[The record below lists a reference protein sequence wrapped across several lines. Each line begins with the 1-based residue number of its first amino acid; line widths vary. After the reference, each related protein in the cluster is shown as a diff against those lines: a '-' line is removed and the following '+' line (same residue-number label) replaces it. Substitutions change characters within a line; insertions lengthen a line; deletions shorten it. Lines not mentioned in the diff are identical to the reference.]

1 MAKGVKVNICLA
13 PLLGGQS
20 VAIYVVKL
28 NVTVAG
34 VDIVELPSEEQYE
47 IGQVIAIKTNQP
59 TTYNSDDGRSL
70 TVRPGI
76 QLGGRVV
83 DIR

>member
-1 MAKGVKVNICLA
+1 MAV
-13 PLLGGQS
+13 
-20 VAIYVVKL
+20 YVVKL

-34 VDIVELPSEEQYE
+34 VDVVEVPSDEEYE
-47 IGQVIAIKTNQP
+47 IGQIIALKTTEP
-59 TTYNSDDGRSL
+59 TTYKSNNGRTL

-83 DIR
+83 DKR

>member
-1 MAKGVKVNICLA
+1 MAV
-13 PLLGGQS
+13 
-20 VAIYVVKL
+20 YVVKL

-34 VDIVELPSEEQYE
+34 VDVIEVPSDEEYE
-47 IGQVIAIKTNQP
+47 IGQIIALKTAKP
-59 TTYNSDDGRSL
+59 TTYKSDNGRTL

-83 DIR
+83 DKR